1 MYIYSVY
8 IYIYIEYAYIY
19 IYICVYIYIYRIYV
33 YVVCVCMY
41 IYTIRGLKEEGLGL
55 LSLGLRPLGFK
66 GIAETNRTPKP
77 QALNPLKEP
86 LKGSQGG
93 INPELPKP

>member
-1 MYIYSVY
+1 MYI
-8 IYIYIEYAYIY
+8 
-19 IYICVYIYIYRIYV
+19 
-33 YVVCVCMY
+33 Y

-77 QALNPLKEP
+77 QALNPLNPLKEP